1 MKEATVS
8 TYYVSDLDCA
18 DCAAK
23 LESRIVS
30 LPGVT
35 QASLNFASSRLIVR
49 HSAASATIE
58 NEIVQAGYKVRQAA
72 PVTETNKRYRVPLVA
87 AFSFAVAF
95 ALELQSFL
103 ALSTAF
109 YSLAIVSGG
118 FSIARKAFY
127 SLRSYSI
134 DSNFLM
140 VIAVFGAVSIGQ
152 WSEGAAVVVL
162 FSLGH
167 ALEHY
172 TLDKTRRAVGNLM
185 ALAPERATL
194 LSEDGRQQDV
204 DARQVKPGEEILI
217 RPGERI
223 PLDGQVRA
231 GISAVDQ
238 SPITGESLP
247 CEKEPGAPV
256 FAGSLNQNGA
266 LYVTVSSAYQDSTLA
281 SLARLTEE
289 AQSKKA
295 PIQQAID
302 HFARYYTPFVILAA
316 LLTLLLPWLFFQEP
330 FSLWLY
336 KALLLLVIACPCAL
350 VISTPVA
357 VVAALGNASSRGI
370 LIKGGVFLEAFGKI
384 RSLAFDKTGTLTHGS
399 LSVTQVISDGSVTE
413 ETILSLAARL
423 EAASEHPLARAIR
436 NACPDQLPADDFHA
450 LPGLGAVGR
459 IDGVHYQIGSPRLV
473 ADLLRGNA
481 LEASVAAAM
490 QEGSSVVWLSNES
503 RLLGAILFRDSP
515 RPEAEAT
522 LRELRHLL
530 PGAIVLLSGDQP
542 STAAAIGKQLG
553 LSDIRAGLLPAE
565 KVKELRNLQLQH
577 GRVAM
582 IGDGINDAP
591 ALAAADIGVAMGTG
605 GSDVALAAADIAL
618 AGDDLSQLPYLIR
631 LSRRTMRL
639 IKQNIVFA
647 LLLKAIFII
656 AAFSGHA
663 TLWMAVFAD
672 TGATLLVV
680 ANSMRLMKES

>member
-1 MKEATVS
+1 MKDATIS

-23 LESRIVS
+23 LESRIVA

-35 QASLNFASSRLIVR
+35 QASLNFASSRLVVR
-49 HSAASATIE
+49 HSAAKATIE
-58 NEIVQAGYKVRQAA
+58 SAIVQAGYKVRQAPPLA
-72 PVTETNKRYRVPLVA
+72 EKKKRYLVPFTA
-87 AFSFAVAF
+87 AFSFLVAF
-95 ALELQSFL
+95 SLETQPL
-103 ALSTAF
+103 ATLSTMF
-109 YSLAIVSGG
+109 YAIAILIGG

-127 SLRSYSI
+127 NLSNYSI

-140 VIAVFGAVSIGQ
+140 VIAVGGAIFIDQ
-152 WSEGAAVVVL
+152 WSEAAAVVVL

-172 TLDKTRRAVGNLM
+172 TLEKTRRAVGNLM

-194 LSEDGRQQDV
+194 LSDDDKQQDV
-204 DARQVKPGEEILI
+204 DARQVKPGERILI

-223 PLDGQVRA
+223 PLDGQVSA

-247 CEKEPGAPV
+247 CEKEPGSLV

-302 HFARYYTPFVILAA
+302 HFARYYTPCVIIAA
-316 LLTLLLPWLFFQEP
+316 TLTLLLPWLLFQEP

-357 VVAALGNASSRGI
+357 VVAALGNASARGI
-370 LIKGGVFLEAFGKI
+370 LIKGGVFLEAFGNI

-399 LSVTQVISDGSVTE
+399 LSVTQVITDGSLSE
-413 ETILSLAARL
+413 KELLSLAARL

-436 NACPDQLPADDFHA
+436 NACPDQTPADDFHA

-459 IDGVHYQIGSPRLV
+459 IAGEHYQIGSPRLV
-473 ADLLRGNA
+473 ADLLRGDA

-490 QEGSSVVWLSNES
+490 QEGNSVIWLSNES
-503 RLLGAILFRDSP
+503 RLLGAILFQDTP
-515 RPEAEAT
+515 RPEAAAT
-522 LRELRHLL
+522 LRELKDLL
-530 PGAIVLLSGDQP
+530 PGSIVLLSGDQP
-542 STAAAIGKQLG
+542 STASAIGRQLG

-647 LLLKAIFII
+647 LLLKAIFIL

-680 ANSMRLMKES
+680 ANSMRLMKAQ